1 MNKRRYILFQY
12 ECKKC
17 FTHLAIFLIILLIPI
32 RIAAAYFEF
41 RESNEDKLYKE
52 VVTDY
57 EGGAEQA
64 VIAEIKERYEQYTKL
79 LSDFPNIQ
87 IQYAEG
93 KLDKESFQE
102 QQEEYKYISTYL
114 NAWTHLH
121 DNALRYEVSSKQA
134 HSFFYETAW
143 EKLLSARQIDYVY
156 VFMFLILL
164 IPYFFLEETTGMYAI
179 INRLSGYADVRRNKI
194 LLGSLATSVCILL
207 YEMIDIIAAGL
218 LSDLPAIDVFVY
230 NLPEYSGMTAE
241 ILLAAILFLRL
252 ACKIIENIILVIVLQ
267 IFQRLIKNKILVM
280 SAILLLGILGNSWL
294 LKIVVSICS
303 L

>member
-1 MNKRRYILFQY
+1 
-12 ECKKC
+12 
-17 FTHLAIFLIILLIPI
+17 
-32 RIAAAYFEF
+32 
-41 RESNEDKLYKE
+41 
-52 VVTDY
+52 
-57 EGGAEQA
+57 
-64 VIAEIKERYEQYTKL
+64 
-79 LSDFPNIQ
+79 
-87 IQYAEG
+87 
-93 KLDKESFQE
+93 
-102 QQEEYKYISTYL
+102 
-114 NAWTHLH
+114 
-121 DNALRYEVSSKQA
+121 
-134 HSFFYETAW
+134 
-143 EKLLSARQIDYVY
+143 
-156 VFMFLILL
+156 
-164 IPYFFLEETTGMYAI
+164 MYAI

-241 ILLAAILFLRL
+241 ISLAAMLFLRL